1 MGWVFLF
8 KIIRYTVIMS
18 TITKAIIATAGWGTR
33 RLPITKS
40 IEKAMLPV
48 GNRPLV
54 DYAVQDCIAAGIRDI
69 YLVVNE
75 GNSQV
80 RDFYS
85 DNAQL
90 NAYLSGNR
98 QDEILRSI
106 ALPRVNFHFVDQSQN
121 SRYGT
126 AIPVSLVA
134 PEIREGESVVM
145 VTGDDFIYNRD
156 GSSEIAR
163 LIAATPEG
171 GNTMLAVDVGPQLIG
186 RYGAIQYDEN
196 NNFVQIVEK
205 PAPGQAPSTLA
216 NVSKYVLNYDLVQAI
231 ANYSKIDM
239 SGEYYITDPINQYV
253 FGGGSIQILPATGQ
267 YLDGGNV
274 YSWLAANN
282 AVLNMP
288 SYVADAE
295 QNQ

>member
-1 MGWVFLF
+1 
-8 KIIRYTVIMS
+8 MS
-18 TITKAIIATAGWGTR
+18 TITKAIIATAGWGIR

-54 DYAVQDCIAAGIRDI
+54 DYVVQDCIKAGIRDI
-69 YLVVNE
+69 YLVVNQ

-80 RDFYS
+80 RSYYS
-85 DNAQL
+85 DNSEL
-90 NAYLSGNR
+90 SAYLSGGR
-98 QDEILRSI
+98 QDEILRSL
-106 ALPRVNFHFVDQSQN
+106 ALPNVNFHFIEQPRN

-134 PEIREGESVVM
+134 PELKPGESVVM
-145 VTGDDFIYNRD
+145 MTGDDFIYNRD
-156 GSSEIAR
+156 GSSEVAR
-163 LIAATPEG
+163 LIEATPEG
-171 GNTMLAVDVGPQLIG
+171 GNSMLAADVGPKLIG
-186 RYGAIQYDEN
+186 RYGAIQFDQN

-205 PAPGQAPSTLA
+205 PAEGQAPSTWA
-216 NVSKYVLNYDLVQAI
+216 NISKYVLNYDMVQSI
-231 ANYSKIDM
+231 TNYSQLDM
-239 SGEYYITDPINQYV
+239 SGEYYITEPINQYV
-253 FGGGSIQILPATGQ
+253 YGGGSIKVVGAAGQ

-288 SYVADAE
+288 SYTSSEPQSPPTDS
-295 QNQ
+295 NQQ